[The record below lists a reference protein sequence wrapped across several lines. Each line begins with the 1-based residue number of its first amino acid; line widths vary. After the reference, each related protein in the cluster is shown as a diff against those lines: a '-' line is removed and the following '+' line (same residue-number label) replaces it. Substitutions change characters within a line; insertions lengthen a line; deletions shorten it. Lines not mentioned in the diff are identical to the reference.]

1 MGTSQI
7 FCIFG
12 TKMKHFLSLTCLMF
26 SSVSAG
32 TMRDDDLVVKK
43 PLSTG
48 GDSCS
53 CSSSTVSAGWRKIFS
68 HNSRYGYFDDAADAL
83 SRNADDESQPLFSR
97 LSDIEQFRNAQGEFH
112 FKLVYPEIP
121 AVNEWI
127 QTSNPTTE
135 TTITGFKATSLDI
148 SINSIDDAWAG
159 LGVGDEGK
167 CVMDDSPDTTKWWTA
182 IGAER
187 PYPTNSETFPGLKKN
202 KVSMVELYVYD
213 DGTSSSSSSS
223 SSSYSTSYSITYSS
237 SSQA

>member
-12 TKMKHFLSLTCLMF
+12 TKMKHFLSLTCLLF
-26 SSVSAG
+26 TSVSAG
-32 TMRDDDLVVKK
+32 TLRDDDLVVKK

-97 LSDIEQFRNAQGEFH
+97 LSDIEQFRNAQGEFR

-135 TTITGFKATSLDI
+135 SSITGFEAASLDI
-148 SINSIDDAWAG
+148 TINSNDDAWAG
-159 LGVGDEGK
+159 LGLGEEGK
-167 CVMDDSPDTTKWWTA
+167 SLMDDSPDTGRWWTA

-187 PYPTNSETFPGLKKN
+187 AYPTGSDTFPGLKKN
-202 KVSMVELYVYD
+202 KVTMVELYVYD
-213 DGTSSSSSSS
+213 DGASSSSSS
-223 SSSYSTSYSITYSS
+223 SSSYSTSYSISYSS